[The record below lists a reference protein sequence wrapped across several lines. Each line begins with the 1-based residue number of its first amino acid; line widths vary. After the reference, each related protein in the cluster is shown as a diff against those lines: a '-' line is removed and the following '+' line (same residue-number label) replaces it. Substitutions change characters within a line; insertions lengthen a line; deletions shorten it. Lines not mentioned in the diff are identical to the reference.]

1 MTSSTWWDST
11 HADPPRVRS
20 RRGSGHDGVWLLL
33 ARVRGGAAGKGGH
46 QCNLASNACAMTSTC
61 LLHLWWW
68 LHSGTWHA
76 CFFLSASQ
84 PKNPPLCSW
93 RDCSSCGVSLPL
105 PGFPPASL
113 GSTAPRVPS
122 SLCSRCWTPRW
133 FSRQVLSSFAF
144 LVQLAGCAPSSR
156 LPSNRLWR
164 GLLGIQL
171 RCGPPTLVP
180 ARIAPSRDRRQKRS
194 LRVDGR
200 YRCGT
205 ASSMRSDITGSCPGG
220 FLSPRSWLLPTC
232 VMTSRGFWF
241 PCSVL
246 LSFSVP
252 RWSTCDASLL
262 VRSVGPR
269 TDLVGRWRLA
279 FVLLA
284 APPPVLLFGH

>member
-1 MTSSTWWDST
+1 MQPCLQCLRDDRHVPS
-11 HADPPRVRS
+11 PPLVVAPLGHVARVLLPLRFPAEENTTLF
-20 RRGSGHDGVWLLL
+20 RRLL
-33 ARVRGGAAGKGGH
+33 ALV
-46 QCNLASNACAMTSTC
+46 C
-61 LLHLWWW
+61 
-68 LHSGTWHA
+68 
-76 CFFLSASQ
+76 
-84 PKNPPLCSW
+84 W

-122 SLCSRCWTPRW
+122 SLCSRCWTHRW
-133 FSRQVLSSFAF
+133 FFRQVLSSFAC

-156 LPSNRLWR
+156 LLSSHLLC
-164 GLLGIQL
+164 GLLH
-171 RCGPPTLVP
+171 P
-180 ARIAPSRDRRQKRS
+180 AQVLAAHTRACQDRS
-194 LRVDGR
+194 LSRQAPEAFAPCGVECDGR

-205 ASSMRSDITGSCPGG
+205 ASSLRSDITGSCPGG

-269 TDLVGRWRLA
+269 TDLVGRWRLS
-279 FVLLA
+279 FVLQA